1 MLCNPHAMPSFCL
14 IPGCSKDKKRRP
26 GLSFCRVTKAI
37 TNQGEER
44 IFFPLIDELNGYK
57 RRFVLGI

>member
-1 MLCNPHAMPSFCL
+1 MLCNPHAIPSFCL
-14 IPGCSKDKKRRP
+14 IPGCSNDKKRRP

-44 IFFPLIDELNGYK
+44 IFSTD
-57 RRFVLGI
+57 RRTKWL